1 MNKKILLL
9 VALTSLL
16 AFSCR
21 KEIDPRK
28 NGPYITN
35 PTSYV
40 LKHQTWTGP
49 TTNGGSFLYI
59 YNPDHLVSKIERYQ
73 WGTYSTNGGPWQ
85 TWHDTS
91 YYSFEYTNGLCTKW
105 VIDEGGSQA
114 YIVYEY
120 NEKKLPVKRTIYYSD
135 HTVQSF
141 DFYKYDNANNLIE
154 KTDSSNKVDFR
165 YVFTYNSSNN
175 LTSATEN
182 ILWSNPQQKIKHEWL
197 AFDDK
202 VNFIKAVNGL
212 PSTAAFDNN
221 YHSYSSSSPNNFT
234 AENYYTPVNMD
245 QPFGPPT
252 YYNYSYEYNNEGLP
266 TKMKYGPWIVILEYE
281 KYK

>member
-1 MNKKILLL
+1 MNKKTLLL

-21 KEIDPRK
+21 KEIDRGK
-28 NGPYITN
+28 NEPYITN

-40 LKHQTWTGP
+40 LKRQIWTGP

-59 YNPDHLVSKIERYQ
+59 YNKDHLVSKIERYQ
-73 WGTYSTNGGPWQ
+73 WGQ
-85 TWHDTS
+85 TWHDTA

-105 VIDEGGSQA
+105 VRDEGGGLS

-120 NEKKLPVKRTIYYSD
+120 NEKKLPVKSTIYDID
-135 HTVQSF
+135 HIVQSYT
-141 DFYKYDNANNLIE
+141 FYKYDNTNNLIE
-154 KTDSSNKVDFR
+154 KTDSTNKVDFR
-165 YVFTYNSSNN
+165 HVFTYNSSNN

-182 ILWSNPQQKIKHEWL
+182 ILWSNPQQKIKYEWL

-212 PSTAAFDNN
+212 PSTAAYDNN

-245 QPFGPPT
+245 QPFGPPLYT
-252 YYNYSYEYNNEGLP
+252 NDSYEYNNEGLP
-266 TKMKYGPWIVILEYE
+266 TKMKYGPWIVIFEYE